1 MSNWGCSFCFLTDAH
16 HSTNYCESGKEV
28 RALEDQIGPIQIS
41 QQQRNVNFM
50 GVTKYGTIT
59 RFKSKAVIGQTV
71 SGRQLNAFRTLLRGW

>member
-1 MSNWGCSFCFLTDAH
+1 M
-16 HSTNYCESGKEV
+16 

-50 GVTKYGTIT
+50 GVTNYGTIT

-71 SGRQLNAFRTLLRGW
+71 PGRQLNAFRTLLRGW